1 MRVIGYT
8 FEADVHCPACT
19 ARAVAEGRLVPA
31 ADYHELPPGTDEHG
45 LPFAL
50 QDREGNPIYPV
61 FDIEGDSWHCG
72 RCGEPLA
79 A

>member
-31 ADYHELPPGTDEHG
+31 ADPQGTDEHG
-45 LPFAL
+45 LPYAL
-50 QDREGNPIYPV
+50 RDREGNPVHPV
-61 FDIEGDSWHCG
+61 FEGDSWQQCG
-72 RCGEPLA
+72 RCGEPLVA
-79 A
+79 